1 MVQNVV
7 LSWSIQ
13 NGSVRVAFKDKNE
26 LKDTIDVAR
35 GLKKCTTVL
44 KNATYLNVFTGEWQ
58 RGDVALH
65 EGRIVGI
72 CESYDGHQEIDCT
85 QKFIVPG
92 FIDSHVH
99 IESTLMTPNEY
110 QKVVLP
116 RGTTSAFVD
125 PHEIVNVLG
134 EKGFEYFLECA
145 SKSQMDIYVML
156 SSCVPATTNLET
168 SGARI
173 ESTTLLKF
181 KNHPNVVG
189 LAEMMN
195 FPGVLFKDEGVVEKL
210 FDFQDV
216 RIDGHCPMLRGKD
229 LNAYIAAGMSS
240 CHESVGLEEAKEKLD
255 KGMLVQLREGS
266 VAKNLRDL
274 CSILTSF
281 SCGHVGLSTD
291 DRNPVDI
298 LDEGHMDYLIRLAIK
313 EGIPSEVVYKSASW
327 SAANHYGIKSKGAIA
342 PGYVADIVVLSDR
355 ETVKIDFVFK
365 SGEMIKSYDD
375 VRDILVRPPKNNTM
389 NYELPV
395 LKDLE
400 ITSMAK
406 LEQKIRAIEVIPNQI
421 ITRERLEILPVID
434 GKVGSNPN
442 RDILKIAVLE
452 RHGNRKPIS
461 KGFVSGFGFE
471 RGAIGSSVGHDSH
484 NAVVVGANDDD
495 MRLAFEWL
503 KSNGGGF
510 VAIDEGRVIAGLP
523 LPIAGL
529 MSDSSLDSIYKNM
542 HELRTATRDLGGRLD
557 EPFLQLA
564 FLCLPVIP
572 DLKIT
577 DLGLVDVNKF
587 SFVDLLL

>member
-1 MVQNVV
+1 
-7 LSWSIQ
+7 
-13 NGSVRVAFKDKNE
+13 
-26 LKDTIDVAR
+26 
-35 GLKKCTTVL
+35 
-44 KNATYLNVFTGEWQ
+44 
-58 RGDVALH
+58 
-65 EGRIVGI
+65 
-72 CESYDGHQEIDCT
+72 
-85 QKFIVPG
+85 
-92 FIDSHVH
+92 
-99 IESTLMTPNEY
+99 
-110 QKVVLP
+110 
-116 RGTTSAFVD
+116 
-125 PHEIVNVLG
+125 
-134 EKGFEYFLECA
+134 
-145 SKSQMDIYVML
+145 
-156 SSCVPATTNLET
+156 
-168 SGARI
+168 
-173 ESTTLLKF
+173 
-181 KNHPNVVG
+181 
-189 LAEMMN
+189 
-195 FPGVLFKDEGVVEKL
+195 
-210 FDFQDV
+210 
-216 RIDGHCPMLRGKD
+216 
-229 LNAYIAAGMSS
+229 
-240 CHESVGLEEAKEKLD
+240 
-255 KGMLVQLREGS
+255 MLVQLREGS

-313 EGIPSEVVYKSASW
+313 EGITSEVVYKSASW
-327 SAANHYGIKSKGAIA
+327 SAANDYGIKSKGAIA